1 MKYQASNKK
10 LKAAMESIKY
20 SMAIDSKVVISNLS
34 RGDLV
39 ELVCLVGMLLRLQD
53 TWQGYELSNGS
64 KLIVMQDTEPMP
76 QF

>member
-1 MKYQASNKK
+1 
-10 LKAAMESIKY
+10 
-20 SMAIDSKVVISNLS
+20 
-34 RGDLV
+34 
-39 ELVCLVGMLLRLQD
+39 MLLRLQD